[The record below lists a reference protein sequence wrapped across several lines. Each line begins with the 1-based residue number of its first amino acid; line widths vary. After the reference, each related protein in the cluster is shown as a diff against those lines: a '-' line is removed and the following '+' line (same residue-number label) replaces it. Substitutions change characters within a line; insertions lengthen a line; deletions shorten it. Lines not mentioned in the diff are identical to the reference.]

1 MLVAAGLAITAVVTV
16 ILSNRREAG
25 VGARGGGG
33 DAATYQQIV
42 DRMQSGSD
50 FYAATG
56 AVLRSRNYPVAS
68 VFNWREPLLAAAIAF
83 LSERVAMLVL
93 ATLAVSLVMRARPL
107 LRGVLGVLPILPAVV
122 MVTIYDA
129 MFYAELWAGLCIGH
143 AAVSYARNGPRS
155 GVAWA
160 VAALFFR
167 ELAAPFCVVAGV
179 RALWRRDRSE
189 ITAWAFGGL
198 AFVAYYGWHVS
209 QVLSHIQAGD
219 AAHSQSWLA
228 FGGLPFLLHAF
239 RNASGVMV
247 GLPPYLFGVLMTF
260 AVSAWWSP
268 TMTWHVRA
276 GVVAYA
282 VFFLLCGHPFNGY
295 WGLTVA
301 PLFGLWL
308 AHAQIGIAALTGPVQ
323 PRVAVSQK

>member
-1 MLVAAGLAITAVVTV
+1 MLLAAGLAIASIVTV

-25 VGARGGGG
+25 VGPGGSG
-33 DAATYQQIV
+33 DAAAYQQIV

-56 AVLRSRNYPVAS
+56 AVLRSGNYPVAS
-68 VFNWREPLLAAAIAF
+68 VFNWREPLLPSAIAV
-83 LSERVAMLVL
+83 LSERGAMLVL
-93 ATLAVSLVMRARPL
+93 WALALSLLLRARPL
-107 LRGVLGVLPILPAVV
+107 LQGILGVLPILPALV

-129 MFYAELWAGLCIGH
+129 MFYAELWAGLCLGH
-143 AAVSYARNGPRS
+143 SAVSYARNQPFS

-179 RALWRRDRSE
+179 RALWRRDRNE

-198 AFVAYYGWHVS
+198 AFVAYFGWHVTN
-209 QVLSHIQAGD
+209 VLSHMQESD
-219 AAHSQSWLA
+219 PVHPQSWLA
-228 FGGLPFLLHAF
+228 FGGIPFVLHAF
-239 RNASGVMV
+239 RHASGVMV
-247 GLPPYLFGVLMTF
+247 GLPPFLFGVLMAF
-260 AVSAWWSP
+260 AVSAWWSK

-276 GVVAYA
+276 GIVAYA
-282 VFFLLCGHPFNGY
+282 VFFLAFGHPFNGY
-295 WGLTVA
+295 WGLNVA

-308 AHAQIGIAALTGPVQ
+308 AHAEHGVAALTQSVQSRAPVAY
-323 PRVAVSQK
+323 R